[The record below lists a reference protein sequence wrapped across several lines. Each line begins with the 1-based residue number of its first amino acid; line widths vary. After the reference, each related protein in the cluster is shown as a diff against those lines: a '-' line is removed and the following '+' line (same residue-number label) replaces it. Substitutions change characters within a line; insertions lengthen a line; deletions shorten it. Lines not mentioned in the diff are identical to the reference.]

1 MQLFCSSHLVFII
14 SYPFYQSGHARGSQL
29 RDTGEAIRKTLL
41 AYFPQRYPAG
51 DTLRKTLVAYF
62 PQRNAELT
70 RSVTQIFSS
79 TRREI
84 CGTLRNHSALRCG
97 KCATEKQGK
106 TIQNYPHRPGTQT
119 LATDLGRHQKQ
130 YPLRLRY
137 DTENPRSIFPAEERR
152 VNPQRPADIFRH
164 AKGNLRDSA

>member
-84 CGTLRNHSALRCG
+84 CGTLRNQSALRCG
-97 KCATEKQGK
+97 KCATENKGK
-106 TIQNYPHRPGTQT
+106 PSKIILIA
-119 LATDLGRHQKQ
+119 LAHKL
-130 YPLRLRY
+130 LRQAWGVIKNNTPF
-137 DTENPRSIFPAEERR
+137 DNQFEIISPDA
-152 VNPQRPADIFRH
+152 
-164 AKGNLRDSA
+164 